1 MARLNR
7 LSYVDRATGESIRR
21 YVHPHPGSLVHVV
34 GIIRLMQ
41 QSDLGGAFH
50 LRVGENPGQSHAA
63 EP

>member
-34 GIIRLMQ
+34 GMVKSAWVVYEVDPSVGVLVRL
-41 QSDLGGAFH
+41 
-50 LRVGENPGQSHAA
+50 
-63 EP
+63 